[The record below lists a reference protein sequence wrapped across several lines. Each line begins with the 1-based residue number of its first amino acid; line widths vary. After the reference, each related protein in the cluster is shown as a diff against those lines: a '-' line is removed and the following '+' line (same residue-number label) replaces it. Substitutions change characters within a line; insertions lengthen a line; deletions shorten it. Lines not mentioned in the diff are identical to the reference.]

1 VGLGTPSA
9 LCTPL
14 LPFLALEAVVFSSFL
29 CRLLLSVWLLS
40 PFGRDCGS
48 FRAVWLGR
56 GSLCAWGGAVVPVSW
71 SGRPPVDPWVGV
83 VSVADAWVLCR
94 FFWR

>member
-1 VGLGTPSA
+1 
-9 LCTPL
+9 
-14 LPFLALEAVVFSSFL
+14 VFSSFL

-40 PFGRDCGS
+40 PFGRACGS